1 MKNLP
6 ILNCVKIINQS
17 ISHFEG
23 LKYYVATGDLSDEL
37 SNEIE
42 KVTFENKPSR
52 AQLIAQKGDLVVA
65 RMKSTNKVLL
75 IDELSSQNI
84 YSTGFLVLRPTN
96 EVWNQYLYHYL
107 KSDIFQNE
115 KDKHCTGATQKAINN
130 QNFEKLSIPLPPLP
144 IQKRI
149 ADILDAA
156 DALRKKDQELL
167 KKYDELAQAIFIDM
181 FGDPVKNEKGWE
193 KVKMENLITIVRGG
207 SPRPIENFLGGEY
220 PWIKIGDATKGDEIY
235 LNATKEYI
243 TKDGLSKTR
252 LLPVGS
258 LIFAN
263 CGVSLGFARII
274 TFSGCIHDGW
284 LAFSDLD
291 ENKLNKLFLLKALNS
306 ITEYFRKSA
315 PEGTQPNLNIAI
327 MKDFELIIPPIELQN
342 KFELILSSH
351 KSNKSIA
358 KNEFEKSTNLFE
370 SLMNKAFS
378 GELVS

>member
-1 MKNLP
+1 MKWETLKFGELFLYENKSNIKAGDGKPNGNFPFYTSSVELSKFIDEFQFNKTSLIFGTGGKASIHYCDKLFSVSTDCLVAYANNP
-6 ILNCVKIINQS
+6 KICNSKFVYYYLLGNIYLLENG
-17 ISHFEG
+17 FKGAG
-23 LKYYVATGDLSDEL
+23 LKHISKSYINEL
-37 SNEIE
+37 E
-42 KVTFENKPSR
+42 
-52 AQLIAQKGDLVVA
+52 
-65 RMKSTNKVLL
+65 
-75 IDELSSQNI
+75 
-84 YSTGFLVLRPTN
+84 
-96 EVWNQYLYHYL
+96 
-107 KSDIFQNE
+107 
-115 KDKHCTGATQKAINN
+115 
-130 QNFEKLSIPLPPLP
+130 IPLPPLP

-156 DALRKKDQELL
+156 DALRKKDEALL

-181 FGDPVKNEKGWE
+181 FGDPVKNEKVWE

-235 LNATKEYI
+235 LNSTKEYI

-252 LLPVGS
+252 LLPAGS